1 MSDDSKLLLALMG
14 AVLTLCLAVVAGTT
28 AVKLNRG
35 WIDPGYVTVNGKH
48 MRCVVL
54 QVTQTE
60 TAASCD
66 WDAIREAEL

>member
-1 MSDDSKLLLALMG
+1 MSDNNKITLAFIV
-14 AVLTLCLAVVAGTT
+14 AVLVFALAVVAGVT

-35 WIDPGYVTVNGKH
+35 WTDPGYVTVNGKH

-54 QVTQTE
+54 QITQTE

-66 WDAIREAEL
+66 WDALREDD